1 ILEDLDGLQN
11 LSNIGAQLHISVNP
25 ALVNLQGLNGL
36 TQLNGGGLHVTNNIS
51 LQNFQGLN
59 ALTSVGNNSS
69 ASGFLVQGNN
79 SLQNFEGLENL
90 TTVRDMFGGSGFH
103 IVMNNALSSLTGLN
117 GLENVFCTL
126 HINDNDQLTSISTLN
141 NLLSSRGLYINFN
154 PLLIE
159 ISLNNLS
166 IPAGYSIDISH
177 CNGL

>member
-1 ILEDLDGLQN
+1 
-11 LSNIGAQLHISVNP
+11 
-25 ALVNLQGLNGL
+25 
-36 TQLNGGGLHVTNNIS
+36 
-51 LQNFQGLN
+51 
-59 ALTSVGNNSS
+59 
-69 ASGFLVQGNN
+69 
-79 SLQNFEGLENL
+79 
-90 TTVRDMFGGSGFH
+90 
-103 IVMNNALSSLTGLN
+103 N

-177 CNGL
+177 CNGLQSINLPNVTILSGISITENPLLTNVVFETLNTLHSSLKIKSNSSLTTLSG